1 MPTPTQVI
9 LDSQGAPATVTDGEG
24 RLLQLRRLTALDK
37 LRLFKA
43 VGPVLSQNEPY
54 LGMAILACSVSAI
67 DGVPV
72 PAPTTEA
79 QIEGLVS
86 RLGDAGLAAAATVL
100 EPSARVD
107 PGEIRALAGN

>member
-1 MPTPTQVI
+1 M
-9 LDSQGAPATVTDGEG
+9 LDAGSAPATVTDGGG
-24 RLLQLRRLTALDK
+24 RQLQLRRLTALDK

-72 PAPTTEA
+72 PTPTTEA

-86 RLGDAGLAAAATVL
+86 RLGDAGLASAATVL
-100 EPSARVD
+100 EPETRVD
-107 PGEIRALAGN
+107 PGEMRALAGN